1 MKRGGIPPLFPHFN
15 PLDGSFL
22 EHKQFCSLI
31 PHLFRDIIVIAHLER
46 DRGLI
51 MKEKIIETLKAKLNR
66 RIWDSWFS
74 TFEVKEIGE
83 NCVVFQV
90 GNLFIK
96 DWLEMKYG
104 NLIARTLKEVFNRS
118 IDFKIEYA
126 PLQDQP
132 MEDESEPLV
141 RKRPLVLTP
150 LNPIFTFENFVTGP
164 SNMFAYSA
172 CLEAAKNPGKY
183 NPLFIYGDVGL
194 GKTHLLQAIGHY
206 LFKHKPELR
215 VVYLTSERFL
225 NELIEAIQRGTT
237 QEFRERYRS
246 KIDVML
252 LDDVQFLIG
261 KNGIQTELFHTFNEL
276 YNAGKQIVICS
287 DRDPQMLDGFQDR
300 LISRFQMGVVVKIE
314 KPDIETCFKIAQ
326 KMVMFENG
334 DLPEEVLLLIAEHF
348 NDNLRRLRGAIVK
361 LLMHKQIYNE
371 EIDLSRAKQIL
382 SIEPVKPKCK
392 SVETRLFDILCE
404 LFNVTP
410 EELKGSCKKDSAIV
424 ARQLGMYVAK
434 NYMNLSLRKIAEMF
448 NRSHPTVSN
457 TIQKFEISL
466 RTNKSLES
474 MLNKVKELFREKTAG
489 QLL

>member
-1 MKRGGIPPLFPHFN
+1 
-15 PLDGSFL
+15 
-22 EHKQFCSLI
+22 
-31 PHLFRDIIVIAHLER
+31 
-46 DRGLI
+46 
-51 MKEKIIETLKAKLNR
+51 MKEKIIEALKTKLNR

-83 NCVVFQV
+83 DRVVFQV

-104 NLIARTLKEVFNRS
+104 NLIARTLKEVFNRP
-118 IDFKIEYA
+118 IEFKIEYA

-132 MEDESEPLV
+132 MEDENEPLV

-183 NPLFIYGDVGL
+183 NPLFIYGGVGL

-206 LFKHKPELR
+206 LFKHQPELR

-246 KIDVML
+246 KIDVLL

-276 YNAGKQIVICS
+276 HNMGKQIVICS

-326 KMVMFENG
+326 KMVKFENG
-334 DLPEEVLLLIAEHF
+334 DLPEEVLFLVAEHF
-348 NDNLRRLRGAIVK
+348 NDNLRRLKGAIVK

-371 EIDLSRAKQIL
+371 EIDLPKARQIL
-382 SIEPVKPKCK
+382 SIEPITPKCR
-392 SVETRLFDILCE
+392 SAEARLFDVLKE

-410 EELKGSCKKDSAIV
+410 DELKGNSRKDSVII

-434 NYMNLSLRKIAEMF
+434 NYLNLSLRKIAEIF
-448 NRSHPTVSN
+448 NRSHPTVSSA
-457 TIQKFEISL
+457 IQKFEISL

-474 MLNKVKELFREKTAG
+474 LLNKVVKLFREKTAG
-489 QLL
+489 QML